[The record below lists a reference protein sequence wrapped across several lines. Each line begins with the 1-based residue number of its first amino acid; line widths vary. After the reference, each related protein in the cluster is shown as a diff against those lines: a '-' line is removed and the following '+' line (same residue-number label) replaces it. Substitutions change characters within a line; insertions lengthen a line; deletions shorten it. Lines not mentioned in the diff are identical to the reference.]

1 MGLVASGGKLGS
13 VRGLG
18 FRPRRRAASPARYSA
33 RERVRAPH
41 LEPSDES
48 PPCRIRRRTNA
59 TGSSSPNPTS
69 TASRNS
75 STIARRPGKACA
87 TTGAQPAARRSADG
101 GWRALLSQQREAA
114 RHRRHRAGRARRDT
128 PDDSAWNPRSDY
140 FDADSDRTAPTWFR
154 VDVAFV
160 ARFSPALSRETLL
173 AEPSLAK
180 MMLLQKGSRLSIQPV
195 TDAEWRA
202 VLRLARC
209 RVTW

>member
-1 MGLVASGGKLGS
+1 MPNPAPHRRYWLFKSEPDVYGIEELEHDRETTWEGVRNYQARNLLRDEVRMGDGVLFYHSNAKPLGIA
-13 VRGLG
+13 GI
-18 FRPRRRAASPARYSA
+18 ARV
-33 RERVRAPH
+33 VRA
-41 LEPSDES
+41 
-48 PPCRIRRRTNA
+48 
-59 TGSSSPNPTS
+59 GY
-69 TASRNS
+69 
-75 STIARRPGKACA
+75 
-87 TTGAQPAARRSADG
+87 
-101 GWRALLSQQREAA
+101 
-114 RHRRHRAGRARRDT
+114 

-209 RVTW
+209 QVTW